1 MKRVKRVLALLAAF
15 ALVLAMAVPAL
26 AEGAEAT
33 YTLTI
38 NNANGTYEAYQI
50 FSGDL
55 SVNEAGKKVLSNIQ
69 WGSGVD
75 ATKMGS
81 ESAATVAE
89 SLTTSALA
97 ENFAEDLVSGS
108 KLSSTKKAATT
119 AQDGTAVFTGLS
131 AGYYLVKNS
140 SVDTGKTHTDFIL
153 EVVGDTTANHKGDV
167 PDVEKKVEEKN
178 DSTGDATRWGTTA
191 DYDVGDEI
199 NFELTGTLPESY
211 GRYKTYK
218 YEFDDTMTNMT
229 YKDNSVKVYYVK
241 DGNTNRDKISS
252 GFASTWDNGAK
263 KLTVTFDDLKTAVP
277 GLAHGD
283 KIVVTYTATLDASAV
298 VGGNGNPNQVKLK
311 YSNNPN
317 GAETGETPEKTV
329 VVFTYKT
336 IINKVTKGTDG
347 KNVPLAGAE
356 FTLSKFIASE
366 GGRDTVTVN
375 GTEEYHGTW
384 NNGVT
389 VIPTKTGDIANVFTF
404 SGLDAGIYRLTETK
418 TPEGY
423 NTIDPVY
430 FEIVATNDGTKVTNM
445 EGKAVNGSEIS
456 FTANTTDGS
465 LSADVINNAGTT
477 LPSTGGMGTTVFY
490 VVGGGLMAVAVV
502 LLVTKKRME
511 NKR

>member
-1 MKRVKRVLALLAAF
+1 MKRVKRVLALLAAL
-15 ALVLAMAVPAL
+15 ALVLAMAVPAW
-26 AEGAEAT
+26 AEEAGAT

-55 SVNEAGKKVLSNIQ
+55 SEKEAGKKVLSNIQ

-75 ATKMGS
+75 ATKVVGVN
-81 ESAATVAE
+81 AATKAE
-89 SLTTSALA
+89 SLTTADIA
-97 ENFAEDLVSGS
+97 ESFAEDLVSNS
-108 KLSSTKKAATT
+108 KLSSVKAT
-119 AQDGTAVFTGLS
+119 APAKNGTAVFTGLS

-140 SVDTGKTHTDFIL
+140 SIDSGKTYTDFIL
-153 EVVGDTTANHKGDV
+153 EVVGNTTANHKGDV

-178 DSTGDATRWGTTA
+178 DSTGAATTWGATA
-191 DYDVGDEI
+191 DYDVDDEI

-211 GRYKTYK
+211 GRYANYK
-218 YEFDDTMTNMT
+218 YVFHDTMTNMT
-229 YKDNSVKVYYVK
+229 YKDGSVKVYYVK
-241 DGNTNRDKISS
+241 DGNTNRVEISS

-263 KLTVTFDDLKTAVP
+263 KLTVTFNDLKTAVS

-283 KIVVTYTATLDASAV
+283 KIVVTYTATLDANAV
-298 VGGNGNPNQVKLK
+298 VGGNGNPNKVKLE

-317 GAETGETPEKTV
+317 GDGTGETPEKTV

-347 KNVPLAGAE
+347 NNVPLAGAE

-366 GGRDTVTVN
+366 SGSDTVTVN
-375 GTEEYHGTW
+375 DTEYHGTW
-384 NNGVT
+384 NRGVT
-389 VIPTKTGDIANVFTF
+389 VTPTNTGNIANVFTF

-430 FEIVATNDGTKVTNM
+430 FEIVATNNETKVTSM

-456 FTANTTDGS
+456 FTANETSGS

>member
-1 MKRVKRVLALLAAF
+1 MKKVKRVLALLAAF
-15 ALVLAMAVPAL
+15 ALVLAMAVPAW
-26 AEGAEAT
+26 AEEAGTT

-55 SVNEAGKKVLSNIQ
+55 SEKEAGKKVLSNIQ

-75 ATKMGS
+75 ATKVVGVN
-81 ESAATVAE
+81 AATKAE
-89 SLTTSALA
+89 SLTTADIA
-97 ENFAEDLVSGS
+97 ESFAEDLVSNS
-108 KLSSTKKAATT
+108 KLSSVKAT
-119 AQDGTAVFTGLS
+119 APAKNGTAVFTGLS

-140 SVDTGKTHTDFIL
+140 SIDSGKTYTDFIL
-153 EVVGDTTANHKGDV
+153 EVVGNTTANHKGDV

-178 DSTGDATRWGTTA
+178 DSTGAATTWGATA

-211 GRYKTYK
+211 GRYANYK
-218 YEFDDTMTNMT
+218 YVFHDTMTNMT
-229 YKDNSVKVYYVK
+229 YKDGSVKVYYVK
-241 DGNTNRDKISS
+241 GGNTTRNEINS
-252 GFASTWDNGAK
+252 GFTSTWDNEAK
-263 KLTVTFDDLKTAVP
+263 KLTVTFNDLKTAVSR
-277 GLAHGD
+277 LAHGD
-283 KIVVTYTATLDASAV
+283 KIVVTYTATLDANAV
-298 VGGNGNPNQVKLK
+298 VGGNGNPNKVKLE

-317 GAETGETPEKTV
+317 DEGTGETPEKTV

-366 GGRDTVTVN
+366 SGSDTVTVN
-375 GTEEYHGTW
+375 GTEYHGTW

-389 VIPTKTGDIANVFTF
+389 VTPTKTGDVANVFTF
-404 SGLDAGIYRLTETK
+404 SGLDTGIYRLTETK

-430 FEIVATNDGTKVTNM
+430 FEIVATNDRMKVTNM
-445 EGKAVNGSEIS
+445 EGKAVNGSKIS
-456 FTANTTDGS
+456 FTANATDGS

>member
-1 MKRVKRVLALLAAF
+1 MKRVKRVLALLAAL
-15 ALVLAMAVPAL
+15 ALVLAMAVPAW
-26 AEGAEAT
+26 AEEAGAT

-55 SVNEAGKKVLSNIQ
+55 SVNEGKKVLSNIQ

-75 ATKMGS
+75 AKKMGS
-81 ESAATVAE
+81 ESAATAAE
-89 SLTTSALA
+89 ILKTSALA
-97 ENFAEDLVSGS
+97 ESFAEALVSGS
-108 KLSSTKKAATT
+108 KLSSTKATAT
-119 AQDGTAVFTGLS
+119 AKNGTAVFTDLS

-153 EVVGDTTANHKGDV
+153 EVVGNTTANHKGDV

-178 DSTGDATRWGTTA
+178 DSTGATTWGTTA

-211 GRYKTYK
+211 GRYNKYK

-241 DGNTNRDKISS
+241 GGNTNRTAINS
-252 GFASTWDNGAK
+252 GFTSAWDNGDK
-263 KLTVTFDDLKTAVP
+263 KLTVTFDNLKTAVP
-277 GLAHGD
+277 ELSHGD

-298 VGGNGNPNQVKLK
+298 VGGNGNPNKVKLE

-317 GAETGETPEKTV
+317 GEETGETPEKAV

-336 IINKVTKGTDG
+336 IINKVKKGTDG
-347 KNVPLAGAE
+347 NNVPLAGAK

-366 GGRDTVTVN
+366 TGSDTVMMN
-375 GTEEYHGTW
+375 GAEYLGTW
-384 NNGVT
+384 NNGMTVT
-389 VIPTKTGDIANVFTF
+389 PTNTDGIANVFTF
-404 SGLDAGIYRLTETK
+404 SGLDAGIYRLTETV

-430 FEIVATNDGTKVTNM
+430 FEIVATNDGTKVTHM

-456 FTANTTDGS
+456 FTANATNGSLTTDIVNQS
-465 LSADVINNAGTT
+465 GTT

>member
-1 MKRVKRVLALLAAF
+1 MLALLAAF
-15 ALVLAMAVPAL
+15 ALVLAMAVPAW
-26 AEGAEAT
+26 AEEAGTT

-55 SVNEAGKKVLSNIQ
+55 SEKEAGKKVLSNIQ

-75 ATKMGS
+75 ATKVVGVN
-81 ESAATVAE
+81 AATKAE
-89 SLTTSALA
+89 SLTTADIA
-97 ENFAEDLVSGS
+97 ESFAEDLVSNS
-108 KLSSTKKAATT
+108 KLSSVKAT
-119 AQDGTAVFTGLS
+119 APAKNGTAVFTGLS

-140 SVDTGKTHTDFIL
+140 SIDSGKTYTDFIL
-153 EVVGDTTANHKGDV
+153 EVVGNTTANHKGDV

-178 DSTGDATRWGTTA
+178 DSTGAATTWGATA

-211 GRYKTYK
+211 GRYANYK
-218 YEFDDTMTNMT
+218 YVFHDTMTNMT
-229 YKDNSVKVYYVK
+229 YKDGSVKVYYVK
-241 DGNTNRDKISS
+241 DGNTNRVEISS

-263 KLTVTFDDLKTAVP
+263 KLTVTFNDLKTAVS

-283 KIVVTYTATLDASAV
+283 KIVVTYTATLDANAV
-298 VGGNGNPNQVKLK
+298 VGGNGNPNKVKLE

-317 GAETGETPEKTV
+317 GDGTGETPEKTV

-347 KNVPLAGAE
+347 NNVPLAGAE

-366 GGRDTVTVN
+366 SGSDTVTVN
-375 GTEEYHGTW
+375 DTEYHGTW
-384 NNGVT
+384 NRGVT
-389 VIPTKTGDIANVFTF
+389 VTPTNTGNIANVFTF

-430 FEIVATNDGTKVTNM
+430 FEIVATNNETKVTSM

-456 FTANTTDGS
+456 FTANETSGS
-465 LSADVINNAGTT
+465 LSADVINKAGTT

>member
-1 MKRVKRVLALLAAF
+1 MKKVKRMLALLAAF
-15 ALVLAMAVPAL
+15 ALVLAMAVPAF
-26 AEGAEAT
+26 AEEAGTT

-55 SVNEAGKKVLSNIQ
+55 SEKEAGKKVLSNIQ

-75 ATKMGS
+75 ATKVVGVN
-81 ESAATVAE
+81 AATKAE
-89 SLTTSALA
+89 SLTTADIA
-97 ENFAEDLVSGS
+97 ESFAEDLVSNS
-108 KLSSTKKAATT
+108 KLSSVKAT
-119 AQDGTAVFTGLS
+119 APAKNGTAVFTGLS

-140 SVDTGKTHTDFIL
+140 SIDSGKTYTDFIL
-153 EVVGDTTANHKGDV
+153 EVVGNTTANHKGDV

-178 DSTGDATRWGTTA
+178 DSTGAATTWGATA

-211 GRYKTYK
+211 GRYANYK
-218 YEFDDTMTNMT
+218 YVFHDTMTNMT
-229 YKDNSVKVYYVK
+229 YKDGSVKVYYVK
-241 DGNTNRDKISS
+241 DGNTNRVEISS

-263 KLTVTFDDLKTAVP
+263 KLTVTFNDLKTAVS

-283 KIVVTYTATLDASAV
+283 KIVVTYTATLDANAV
-298 VGGNGNPNQVKLK
+298 VGGNGNPNKVKLE

-317 GAETGETPEKTV
+317 GDGTGETPEKTV

-347 KNVPLAGAE
+347 NNVPLAGAE

-366 GGRDTVTVN
+366 SGSDTVTVN
-375 GTEEYHGTW
+375 DTEYHGTW
-384 NNGVT
+384 NRGVT
-389 VIPTKTGDIANVFTF
+389 VTPTNTGNIANVFTF

-430 FEIVATNDGTKVTNM
+430 FEIVATNNETKVTSM

-456 FTANTTDGS
+456 FTANETSGS

>member
-1 MKRVKRVLALLAAF
+1 MKKVKRVLALLAAF
-15 ALVLAMAVPAL
+15 ALVLAMAVPAW
-26 AEGAEAT
+26 AEEAGTT

-55 SVNEAGKKVLSNIQ
+55 SEKEAGKKVLSNIQ

-75 ATKMGS
+75 ATKVVGVN
-81 ESAATVAE
+81 AATKAE
-89 SLTTSALA
+89 SLTTADIA
-97 ENFAEDLVSGS
+97 ESFAEDLVSNS
-108 KLSSTKKAATT
+108 KLSSVKAT
-119 AQDGTAVFTGLS
+119 APAKNGTAVFTGLS

-140 SVDTGKTHTDFIL
+140 SIDSGKTYTDFIL
-153 EVVGDTTANHKGDV
+153 EVVGNTTANHKGDV

-178 DSTGDATRWGTTA
+178 DSTGAATTWGATA

-211 GRYKTYK
+211 GRYANYK
-218 YEFDDTMTNMT
+218 YVFHDTMTNMT
-229 YKDNSVKVYYVK
+229 YKDDSVKVYYVK
-241 DGNTNRDKISS
+241 DGSTDRVEISS
-252 GFASTWDNGAK
+252 GFTSTWDNEAK
-263 KLTVTFDDLKTAVP
+263 KLTVTFDDLKTAVS

-298 VGGNGNPNQVKLK
+298 VGGSGNPNKVKLE

-317 GAETGETPEKTV
+317 GKGTGETPEKTV

-366 GGRDTVTVN
+366 RGSNTVTVN
-375 GTEEYHGTW
+375 GTEYLGTW

-389 VIPTKTGDIANVFTF
+389 VTPTNTGDVANVFTF
-404 SGLDAGIYRLTETK
+404 SGLDTGIYRLTETK
-418 TPEGY
+418 TPAGY

-430 FEIVATNDGTKVTNM
+430 FEIVATNNGTKVTNM

>member
-15 ALVLAMAVPAL
+15 ALVLAMAVPAW

-55 SVNEAGKKVLSNIQ
+55 SEKEAGKKVLSNIQ

-89 SLTTSALA
+89 SLTTSASA
-97 ENFAEDLVSGS
+97 ENFAEDLVSNS
-108 KLSSTKKAATT
+108 KLSSVKATAT
-119 AQDGTAVFTGLS
+119 AKNGTAVFTGLS

-140 SVDTGKTHTDFIL
+140 SIDSGKTYTDFIL
-153 EVVGDTTANHKGDV
+153 EVVGNTTANHKGDV

-178 DSTGDATRWGTTA
+178 DSTGATATWGATA

-199 NFELTGTLPESY
+199 NFELMGTLPESY

-218 YEFDDTMTNMT
+218 YKFDDTMTNMT
-229 YKDNSVKVYYVK
+229 YKNGSVKVYYVK
-241 DGNTNRDKISS
+241 DGSTYRVEISS
-252 GFASTWDNGAK
+252 GFASAWVDGTK

-283 KIVVTYTATLDASAV
+283 KIVVTYTATLDANAV
-298 VGGNGNPNQVKLK
+298 VGGNGNPNKVKLE

-317 GAETGETPEKTV
+317 DEGTGETPEKTV

-347 KNVPLAGAE
+347 NNVPLAGAE

-366 GGRDTVTVN
+366 SGSDTVTVN
-375 GTEEYHGTW
+375 GTEYHGTW

-389 VIPTKTGDIANVFTF
+389 VTPTKTGDVANVFTF
-404 SGLDAGIYRLTETK
+404 SGLDTGIYRLTETK

-430 FEIVATNDGTKVTNM
+430 FEIVATNDRMKVTNM
-445 EGKAVNGSEIS
+445 EGKAVNGSKIS
-456 FTANTTDGS
+456 FTANATDGS

>member
-1 MKRVKRVLALLAAF
+1 MLALLAAL
-15 ALVLAMAVPAL
+15 ALVLAMAVPAF

-55 SVNEAGKKVLSNIQ
+55 SEKEAGKKVLSNIQ
-69 WGSGVD
+69 WGSGVE
-75 ATKMGS
+75 ATKVAGVN
-81 ESAATVAE
+81 AATKAE
-89 SLTTSALA
+89 SLTTADIA
-97 ENFAEDLVSGS
+97 ESFAEDLVSNS
-108 KLSSTKKAATT
+108 KLSSTKATAT
-119 AQDGTAVFTGLS
+119 AQNGTAVFTGLS

-140 SVDTGKTHTDFIL
+140 SVDTGKTYTDFIL
-153 EVVGDTTANHKGDV
+153 EVVGNTTANHKGDV

-178 DSTGDATRWGTTA
+178 DSTGAATTWGATA

-211 GRYKTYK
+211 GRYANYK
-218 YEFDDTMTNMT
+218 YVFHDTMTNMT
-229 YKDNSVKVYYVK
+229 YKDGSVKVYYVK
-241 DGNTNRDKISS
+241 DGKTNRVEISS

-263 KLTVTFDDLKTAVP
+263 KLTVTFNDLKTAVS

-298 VGGNGNPNQVKLK
+298 VGGNGNPNKVKLE

-317 GAETGETPEKTV
+317 GEGTGETPEKTVEKTV

-366 GGRDTVTVN
+366 SGSDTVTVN
-375 GTEEYHGTW
+375 GTEYHGTW
-384 NNGVT
+384 NRGVT
-389 VIPTKTGDIANVFTF
+389 VTPTNTGNIANVFTF

-456 FTANTTDGS
+456 FTENTTDGS

>member
-15 ALVLAMAVPAL
+15 ALVLAMAVPAF
-26 AEGAEAT
+26 ADGAEAT

-97 ENFAEDLVSGS
+97 ETFAEDLVSGS

-140 SVDTGKTHTDFIL
+140 SVDTGKTYTDFIL
-153 EVVGDTTANHKGDV
+153 EVVGNTTANHKGDV

-178 DSTGDATRWGTTA
+178 DSTGATATWGATA

-199 NFELTGTLPESY
+199 NFELMGTLPESY
-211 GRYKTYK
+211 GRYTTYK
-218 YEFDDTMTNMT
+218 YKFDDTMTNMT
-229 YKDNSVKVYYVK
+229 YRDGSVKVYYVK
-241 DGNTNRDKISS
+241 DGSTNRVEINS
-252 GFASTWDNGAK
+252 GFASAWVDGNK

-277 GLAHGD
+277 ELAHGD
-283 KIVVTYTATLDASAV
+283 KIVVTYTATLDANAV
-298 VGGNGNPNQVKLK
+298 VGGNGNPNKVKLE

-317 GAETGETPEKTV
+317 DQGTGETPEKTV

-347 KNVPLAGAE
+347 NNVPLAGAE

-375 GTEEYHGTW
+375 GTEYHGTW
-384 NNGVT
+384 SSGVT
-389 VIPTKTGDIANVFTF
+389 VVPTNTGNIANVFTF

-430 FEIVATNDGTKVTNM
+430 FEIVATKDGTKVTNM

-456 FTANTTDGS
+456 FTENTTNGS

>member
-15 ALVLAMAVPAL
+15 ALVLAMAVPAW

-55 SVNEAGKKVLSNIQ
+55 SEKEAGKKVLSNIQ

-89 SLTTSALA
+89 SLTTSASA
-97 ENFAEDLVSGS
+97 ENFAEDLVSNS
-108 KLSSTKKAATT
+108 KLSSVKATAT
-119 AQDGTAVFTGLS
+119 AKNGTAVFTGLS

-140 SVDTGKTHTDFIL
+140 SIDSGKTYTDFIL
-153 EVVGDTTANHKGDV
+153 EVVGNTTANHKGDV

-178 DSTGDATRWGTTA
+178 DSTGATATWGATA

-199 NFELTGTLPESY
+199 NFELMGTLPESY

-218 YEFDDTMTNMT
+218 YKFDDTMTNMT
-229 YKDNSVKVYYVK
+229 YKNGSVKVYYVK
-241 DGNTNRDKISS
+241 DGSTNRVEISS
-252 GFASTWDNGAK
+252 GFASAWVDGTK

-283 KIVVTYTATLDASAV
+283 KIVVTYTATLDANAV
-298 VGGNGNPNQVKLK
+298 VGGNGNPNKVKLE

-317 GAETGETPEKTV
+317 DEGTGETPEKTV

-347 KNVPLAGAE
+347 NNVPLAGAE

-366 GGRDTVTVN
+366 SGSDTVTVN
-375 GTEEYHGTW
+375 GTEYHGTW

-389 VIPTKTGDIANVFTF
+389 VTPTKTGDVANVFTF
-404 SGLDAGIYRLTETK
+404 SGLDTGIYRLTETK

-430 FEIVATNDGTKVTNM
+430 FEIVATNDRMKVTNM
-445 EGKAVNGSEIS
+445 EGKAVNGSKIS
-456 FTANTTDGS
+456 FTANATDGS

>member
-1 MKRVKRVLALLAAF
+1 MLALLAAF
-15 ALVLAMAVPAL
+15 ALVLAMAVPAW
-26 AEGAEAT
+26 ADEAEAT

-55 SVNEAGKKVLSNIQ
+55 SEKEAGKKVLSNIQ

-75 ATKMGS
+75 ATKVVGVN
-81 ESAATVAE
+81 AATKAE
-89 SLTTSALA
+89 SLTTADIA
-97 ENFAEDLVSGS
+97 ESFAEDLVSNS
-108 KLSSTKKAATT
+108 KLSSVKAT
-119 AQDGTAVFTGLS
+119 APAKNGTAVFTGLS

-140 SVDTGKTHTDFIL
+140 SIDSGKTYTDFIL
-153 EVVGDTTANHKGDV
+153 EVVGNTTANHKGDV

-178 DSTGDATRWGTTA
+178 DSTGAATTWGATA

-211 GRYKTYK
+211 GRYANYK
-218 YEFDDTMTNMT
+218 YVFHDTMTNMT
-229 YKDNSVKVYYVK
+229 YKDGSVKVYYVK
-241 DGNTNRDKISS
+241 DRSTTRNEINS
-252 GFASTWDNGAK
+252 GFASAWVDGNK

-277 GLAHGD
+277 ELAHGD
-283 KIVVTYTATLDASAV
+283 KIVVTYTATLDANAV
-298 VGGNGNPNQVKLK
+298 VGGNGNPNKVKLE

-317 GAETGETPEKTV
+317 DQGTGETPEKTV

-347 KNVPLAGAE
+347 NNVPLAGAE

-375 GTEEYHGTW
+375 GTEYHGTW
-384 NNGVT
+384 SSGVT
-389 VIPTKTGDIANVFTF
+389 VVPTNTGNIANVFTF

-430 FEIVATNDGTKVTNM
+430 FEIVATNNETKVTSM

>member
-1 MKRVKRVLALLAAF
+1 MLALLAAF
-15 ALVLAMAVPAL
+15 ALVLAMAVPAW

-55 SVNEAGKKVLSNIQ
+55 SEKEAGKKVLSNIQ
-69 WGSGVD
+69 WGSGVE
-75 ATKMGS
+75 ATKVAGVN
-81 ESAATVAE
+81 AATKAE
-89 SLTTSALA
+89 SLTTADIA
-97 ENFAEDLVSGS
+97 ESFAEDLVSNS
-108 KLSSTKKAATT
+108 KLSSVKAT
-119 AQDGTAVFTGLS
+119 APAKNGTAVFTGLS

-140 SVDTGKTHTDFIL
+140 SIDSGKTYTDFIL
-153 EVVGDTTANHKGDV
+153 EVVGNTTANHKGDV

-178 DSTGDATRWGTTA
+178 DSTGAATTWGATA
-191 DYDVGDEI
+191 DYDVDDEI

-211 GRYKTYK
+211 GRYANYK
-218 YEFDDTMTNMT
+218 YVFHDTMTNMT
-229 YKDNSVKVYYVK
+229 YKDGSVKVYYVK
-241 DGNTNRDKISS
+241 DGNTNRVEISS
-252 GFASTWDNGAK
+252 RFASTWDNGAK
-263 KLTVTFDDLKTAVP
+263 KLTVTFNDLKTAVS

-283 KIVVTYTATLDASAV
+283 KIVVTYTATLDANAV
-298 VGGNGNPNQVKLK
+298 VGGNGNPNKVKLE

-317 GAETGETPEKTV
+317 GDGTGETPEKTV

-347 KNVPLAGAE
+347 NNVPLAGAE

-366 GGRDTVTVN
+366 SGSDTVTVN
-375 GTEEYHGTW
+375 DTEYHGTW
-384 NNGVT
+384 NRGVT
-389 VIPTKTGDIANVFTF
+389 VTPTNTGNIANVFTF

-430 FEIVATNDGTKVTNM
+430 FEIVATNNETKVTSM

-456 FTANTTDGS
+456 FTANETSGS

>member
-15 ALVLAMAVPAL
+15 ALVLAMAVPAF
-26 AEGAEAT
+26 ADGAEAT

-55 SVNEAGKKVLSNIQ
+55 SEKEAGKKVLSNIQ

-97 ENFAEDLVSGS
+97 ENFAEDLVSNS
-108 KLSSTKKAATT
+108 KLSSVKANAT
-119 AQDGTAVFTGLS
+119 AKNGTAVFTGLS

-140 SVDTGKTHTDFIL
+140 SVDTGKTYTDFIL
-153 EVVGDTTANHKGDV
+153 EVVGNTTANHKGDV

-178 DSTGDATRWGTTA
+178 DSTGATATWGATA

-199 NFELTGTLPESY
+199 NFELMGTLPESY
-211 GRYKTYK
+211 GRYTTYK
-218 YEFDDTMTNMT
+218 YKFDDTMTNMT
-229 YKDNSVKVYYVK
+229 YRDGSVKVYYVK
-241 DGNTNRDKISS
+241 DGSTNRVEINS
-252 GFASTWDNGAK
+252 GFTSAWVDGNK

-277 GLAHGD
+277 ELAHGD
-283 KIVVTYTATLDASAV
+283 KIVVTYTATLDANAV
-298 VGGNGNPNQVKLK
+298 VGGNGNPNKVKLE

-317 GAETGETPEKTV
+317 DQGTGETPEKTV

-347 KNVPLAGAE
+347 NNVPLAGAE

-375 GTEEYHGTW
+375 GTEYHGTW
-384 NNGVT
+384 SSGVT
-389 VIPTKTGDIANVFTF
+389 VVPTNTGNIANVFTF

-430 FEIVATNDGTKVTNM
+430 FEIVATKDGTKVTNM

-456 FTANTTDGS
+456 FTENTTNGS

>member
-1 MKRVKRVLALLAAF
+1 MKRVKRVLALLAAL
-15 ALVLAMAVPAL
+15 ALVLAMAVPAF
-26 AEGAEAT
+26 ADGAEAT

-55 SVNEAGKKVLSNIQ
+55 SVNGAGQKVLSNIQ
-69 WGSGVD
+69 WGSGVV
-75 ATKMGS
+75 AAKMGNKR
-81 ESAATVAE
+81 AATVAE
-89 SLTTSALA
+89 SLTTSTLA
-97 ENFAEDLVSGS
+97 ESFAEDLVSGS
-108 KLSSTKKAATT
+108 KLSSTKATAT
-119 AQDGTAVFTGLS
+119 AQGGTAVFTDLS

-140 SVDTGKTHTDFIL
+140 SVDTGKTYTDFIL
-153 EVVGDTTANHKGDV
+153 EVVGNTIANHKGDV

-178 DSTGDATRWGTTA
+178 DSTGATATWGATA

-211 GRYKTYK
+211 GRYTTYK
-218 YEFDDTMTNMT
+218 YKFDDTMTNMT
-229 YKDNSVKVYYVK
+229 YENGSVKVYYVK
-241 DGNTNRDKISS
+241 GESTTRNEINS

-263 KLTVTFDDLKTAVP
+263 KLTVTFNDLKTAVP
-277 GLAHGD
+277 ELAHGD
-283 KIVVTYTATLDASAV
+283 KIVVTYTATLDANAV
-298 VGGNGNPNQVKLK
+298 VGGKGNPNKVKLE

-317 GAETGETPEKTV
+317 DEGTGETPEKAV

-336 IINKVTKGTDG
+336 IINKVKKGTDG
-347 KNVPLAGAE
+347 NNVPLAGAE

-366 GGRDTVTVN
+366 GGRDTVKVN
-375 GTEEYHGTW
+375 NGAEYLGTW

-389 VIPTKTGDIANVFTF
+389 VTPTNTGDIANVFTF

-418 TPEGY
+418 TPAGY

-430 FEIVATNDGTKVTNM
+430 FEIVATNADAKVTSM
-445 EGKAVNGSEIS
+445 EGKAVNGSEIN
-456 FTANTTDGS
+456 FTANATNGSLTTDIVNQS
-465 LSADVINNAGTT
+465 GTV

>member
-1 MKRVKRVLALLAAF
+1 MLALLAAF
-15 ALVLAMAVPAL
+15 ALVLAMAVPAW

-75 ATKMGS
+75 ATKMGG

-89 SLTTSALA
+89 SLTKSALA
-97 ENFAEDLVSGS
+97 ESFAESLVSNS
-108 KLSSTKKAATT
+108 KLSSVKAIAK
-119 AQDGTAVFTGLS
+119 AKNETAVFTGLS

-140 SVDTGKTHTDFIL
+140 SIDSGKTYTDFIL
-153 EVVGDTTANHKGDV
+153 EVVGNTTANHKGDV

-178 DSTGDATRWGTTA
+178 DSTGAATTWGATA
-191 DYDVGDEI
+191 DYDVDDEI

-211 GRYKTYK
+211 GRYANYK
-218 YEFDDTMTNMT
+218 YVFHDTMTNMT
-229 YKDNSVKVYYVK
+229 YKDGSVKVYYVK
-241 DGNTNRDKISS
+241 DGNTNRVEISS

-263 KLTVTFDDLKTAVP
+263 KLTVTFNDLKTAVS

-283 KIVVTYTATLDASAV
+283 KIVVTYTATLDANAV
-298 VGGNGNPNQVKLK
+298 VGGNGNPNKVKLE

-317 GAETGETPEKTV
+317 GDGTGETPEKTV

-347 KNVPLAGAE
+347 NNVPLAGAE

-366 GGRDTVTVN
+366 SGSDTVTVN
-375 GTEEYHGTW
+375 DTEYHGTW
-384 NNGVT
+384 NRGVT
-389 VIPTKTGDIANVFTF
+389 VTPTNTGNIANVFTF

-430 FEIVATNDGTKVTNM
+430 FEIVATNNETKVTSM

-456 FTANTTDGS
+456 FTANETSGS

>member
-1 MKRVKRVLALLAAF
+1 MKRVKRVLALLAAL
-15 ALVLAMAVPAL
+15 ALVLAMAVPAW

-55 SVNEAGKKVLSNIQ
+55 SEKEAGKKVLSNIQ

-89 SLTTSALA
+89 SLTTSASA
-97 ENFAEDLVSGS
+97 ENFAEDLVSNS
-108 KLSSTKKAATT
+108 KLSSVKATAT
-119 AQDGTAVFTGLS
+119 AKNGTAVFTGLS

-140 SVDTGKTHTDFIL
+140 SIDSGKTYTDFIL
-153 EVVGDTTANHKGDV
+153 EVVGNTTANHKGDV

-178 DSTGDATRWGTTA
+178 DSTGATATWGATA

-199 NFELTGTLPESY
+199 NFELMGTLPESY

-218 YEFDDTMTNMT
+218 YKFDDTMTNMT
-229 YKDNSVKVYYVK
+229 YKNGSVKVYYVK
-241 DGNTNRDKISS
+241 DGSTNRVEISS
-252 GFASTWDNGAK
+252 GFASAWVDGTK

-283 KIVVTYTATLDASAV
+283 KIVVTYTATLDANAV
-298 VGGNGNPNQVKLK
+298 VGGNGNPNKVKLE

-317 GAETGETPEKTV
+317 DEGTGETPEKTV

-347 KNVPLAGAE
+347 NNVPLAGAE

-366 GGRDTVTVN
+366 SGSDTVTVN
-375 GTEEYHGTW
+375 GTEYHGTW

-389 VIPTKTGDIANVFTF
+389 VTPTKTGDVANVFTF
-404 SGLDAGIYRLTETK
+404 SGLDTGIYRLTETK

-430 FEIVATNDGTKVTNM
+430 FEIVATNDRMKVTNM
-445 EGKAVNGSEIS
+445 EGKAVNGSKIS
-456 FTANTTDGS
+456 FTANVTDGS

>member
-1 MKRVKRVLALLAAF
+1 
-15 ALVLAMAVPAL
+15 
-26 AEGAEAT
+26 
-33 YTLTI
+33 
-38 NNANGTYEAYQI
+38 
-50 FSGDL
+50 
-55 SVNEAGKKVLSNIQ
+55 
-69 WGSGVD
+69 
-75 ATKMGS
+75 MGS

-89 SLTTSALA
+89 SLTTSASA
-97 ENFAEDLVSGS
+97 ENFAEDLVSNS
-108 KLSSTKKAATT
+108 KLSSVKATAT
-119 AQDGTAVFTGLS
+119 AKNGTAVFTGLS

-140 SVDTGKTHTDFIL
+140 SIDSGKTYTDFIL
-153 EVVGDTTANHKGDV
+153 EVVGNTTANHKGDV

-178 DSTGDATRWGTTA
+178 DSTGATATWGATA

-199 NFELTGTLPESY
+199 NFELMGTLPESY

-218 YEFDDTMTNMT
+218 YKFDDTMTNMT
-229 YKDNSVKVYYVK
+229 YKNGSVKVYYVK
-241 DGNTNRDKISS
+241 DGSTNRVEISS
-252 GFASTWDNGAK
+252 GFASAWVDGTK

-283 KIVVTYTATLDASAV
+283 KIVVTYTATLDANAV
-298 VGGNGNPNQVKLK
+298 VGGNGNPNKVKLE

-317 GAETGETPEKTV
+317 DEGTGETPEKTV

-347 KNVPLAGAE
+347 NNVPLAGAE

-366 GGRDTVTVN
+366 SGSDTVTVN
-375 GTEEYHGTW
+375 GTEYHGTW

-389 VIPTKTGDIANVFTF
+389 VTPTKTGDVANVFTF
-404 SGLDAGIYRLTETK
+404 SGLDTGIYRLTETK

-430 FEIVATNDGTKVTNM
+430 FEIVATNDRMKVTNM
-445 EGKAVNGSEIS
+445 EGKAVNGSKIS
-456 FTANTTDGS
+456 FTANATDGS

>member
-1 MKRVKRVLALLAAF
+1 MALLAAL
-15 ALVLAMAVPAL
+15 ALVLAMAVPAW
-26 AEGAEAT
+26 ADEAEAT

-55 SVNEAGKKVLSNIQ
+55 SEKEAGKKVLSNIQ

-75 ATKMGS
+75 ATKVVGVN
-81 ESAATVAE
+81 AATKAE
-89 SLTTSALA
+89 SLTTADIA
-97 ENFAEDLVSGS
+97 ESFAEDLVSNS
-108 KLSSTKKAATT
+108 KLSSVKAT
-119 AQDGTAVFTGLS
+119 APAKNGTAVFTGLS

-140 SVDTGKTHTDFIL
+140 SIDSGKTYTDFIL
-153 EVVGDTTANHKGDV
+153 EVVGNTTANHKGDV

-178 DSTGDATRWGTTA
+178 DSTGAATTWGATA
-191 DYDVGDEI
+191 DYDVDDEI

-211 GRYKTYK
+211 GRYANYK
-218 YEFDDTMTNMT
+218 YVFHDTMTNMT
-229 YKDNSVKVYYVK
+229 YKDGSVKVYYVK
-241 DGNTNRDKISS
+241 DGNTNRVEISS

-263 KLTVTFDDLKTAVP
+263 KLTVTFNDLKTAVS

-283 KIVVTYTATLDASAV
+283 KIVVTYTATLDANAV
-298 VGGNGNPNQVKLK
+298 VGGNGNPNKVKLE

-317 GAETGETPEKTV
+317 GDGTGETPEKTV

-347 KNVPLAGAE
+347 NNVPLAGAE

-366 GGRDTVTVN
+366 SGSDTVTVN
-375 GTEEYHGTW
+375 DTEYHGTW
-384 NNGVT
+384 NRGVT
-389 VIPTKTGDIANVFTF
+389 VTPTNTGNIANVFTF

-430 FEIVATNDGTKVTNM
+430 FEIVATNNETKVTSM

-456 FTANTTDGS
+456 FTANETSGS

>member
-1 MKRVKRVLALLAAF
+1 MKRVKRVLALLAAL
-15 ALVLAMAVPAL
+15 ALVLAMAVPAW
-26 AEGAEAT
+26 ADEAEAT

-55 SVNEAGKKVLSNIQ
+55 SEKEAGKKVLSNIQ

-75 ATKMGS
+75 ATKVVGVN
-81 ESAATVAE
+81 AATKAE
-89 SLTTSALA
+89 SLTTADIA
-97 ENFAEDLVSGS
+97 ESFAEDLVSNS
-108 KLSSTKKAATT
+108 KLSSVKAT
-119 AQDGTAVFTGLS
+119 APAKNGTAVFAGLS

-140 SVDTGKTHTDFIL
+140 SIDSGKTYTDFIL
-153 EVVGDTTANHKGDV
+153 EVVGNTTANHKGDV

-178 DSTGDATRWGTTA
+178 DSTGAATTWGATA
-191 DYDVGDEI
+191 DYDVDDEI

-211 GRYKTYK
+211 GRYANYK
-218 YEFDDTMTNMT
+218 YVFHDTMTNMT
-229 YKDNSVKVYYVK
+229 YKDGSVKVYYVK
-241 DGNTNRDKISS
+241 DGNTNRVEISS

-263 KLTVTFDDLKTAVP
+263 KLTVTFNDLKTAVS

-283 KIVVTYTATLDASAV
+283 KIVVTYTATLDANAV
-298 VGGNGNPNQVKLK
+298 VGGNGNPNKVKLE

-317 GAETGETPEKTV
+317 GDGTGETPEKTV

-347 KNVPLAGAE
+347 NNVPLAGAE

-366 GGRDTVTVN
+366 SGSDTVTVN
-375 GTEEYHGTW
+375 DTEYHGTW
-384 NNGVT
+384 NRGVT
-389 VIPTKTGDIANVFTF
+389 VTPTNTGNIANVFTF

-430 FEIVATNDGTKVTNM
+430 FEIVATNNETKVTSM

-456 FTANTTDGS
+456 FTANETSGS

>member
-15 ALVLAMAVPAL
+15 ALVLAMAVPAW
-26 AEGAEAT
+26 AEEARAT

-55 SVNEAGKKVLSNIQ
+55 SVNEDKKVLSNIQ

-75 ATKMGS
+75 ATKMGG

-89 SLTTSALA
+89 SLTKSALA
-97 ENFAEDLVSGS
+97 ESFAESLVSNS
-108 KLSSTKKAATT
+108 KLSSVKAIAK
-119 AQDGTAVFTGLS
+119 AKNETAVFTGLS

-140 SVDTGKTHTDFIL
+140 SIDSGKTYTDFIL
-153 EVVGDTTANHKGDV
+153 EVVGNTTANHKGDV

-178 DSTGDATRWGTTA
+178 DSTGAATTWGATA

-211 GRYKTYK
+211 GRYTTYK
-218 YEFDDTMTNMT
+218 YKFDDTMTNMT
-229 YKDNSVKVYYVK
+229 YEDGSVKVYYVK
-241 DGNTNRDKISS
+241 DRSTNRIEISS
-252 GFASTWDNGAK
+252 GFTSAWSDGTK

-277 GLAHGD
+277 ELAHGD
-283 KIVVTYTATLDASAV
+283 KIVVTYTATLDANAV
-298 VGGNGNPNQVKLK
+298 VGGSGNPNKVKLE

-317 GAETGETPEKTV
+317 DEGTGETPEKAV

-336 IINKVTKGTDG
+336 IINKVKKGTDG
-347 KNVPLAGAE
+347 NNVPLAGAE

-366 GGRDTVTVN
+366 GGRDTVKVN
-375 GTEEYHGTW
+375 DTEYHGTW
-384 NNGVT
+384 NRGMT
-389 VIPTKTGDIANVFTF
+389 VVPTNTGNIANVFTF

-418 TPEGY
+418 TPAGY

-430 FEIVATNDGTKVTNM
+430 FEIVATNNGTKVTNM
-445 EGKAVNGSEIS
+445 EGKAVNDSEIS
-456 FTANTTDGS
+456 FTENATDGS
-465 LSADVINNAGTT
+465 LTTDIVNQSGTV

>member
-1 MKRVKRVLALLAAF
+1 MALLAAL
-15 ALVLAMAVPAL
+15 ALVLAMAVPAW
-26 AEGAEAT
+26 ADEAEAT

-55 SVNEAGKKVLSNIQ
+55 SEKEAGKKVLSNIQ

-75 ATKMGS
+75 ATKVVGVN
-81 ESAATVAE
+81 AATKAE
-89 SLTTSALA
+89 SLTTADIA
-97 ENFAEDLVSGS
+97 ESFAEDLVSNS
-108 KLSSTKKAATT
+108 KLSSVKAT
-119 AQDGTAVFTGLS
+119 APAKNGTAVFTGLS

-140 SVDTGKTHTDFIL
+140 SIDSGKTYTDFIL
-153 EVVGDTTANHKGDV
+153 EVVGNTTANHKGDV

-178 DSTGDATRWGTTA
+178 DSTGAATTWGATA
-191 DYDVGDEI
+191 DYDVDDEI

-211 GRYKTYK
+211 GRYANYK
-218 YEFDDTMTNMT
+218 YVFHDTMTNMT
-229 YKDNSVKVYYVK
+229 YKDGSVKVYYVK
-241 DGNTNRDKISS
+241 DGNTNRVEISS

-263 KLTVTFDDLKTAVP
+263 KLTVTFNDLKTAVS

-283 KIVVTYTATLDASAV
+283 KIVVTYTATLDANAV
-298 VGGNGNPNQVKLK
+298 VGGNGNPNKVKLE

-317 GAETGETPEKTV
+317 GDGTGETPEKTV

-347 KNVPLAGAE
+347 NNVPLAGAE

-366 GGRDTVTVN
+366 SGSDTVTVN
-375 GTEEYHGTW
+375 DTEYYGTW
-384 NNGVT
+384 NRGVT
-389 VIPTKTGDIANVFTF
+389 VTPTNTGNIANVFTF

-430 FEIVATNDGTKVTNM
+430 FEIVATNNETKVTSM

-456 FTANTTDGS
+456 FTANETSGS

>member
-1 MKRVKRVLALLAAF
+1 MKRVKRVLALLAAL
-15 ALVLAMAVPAL
+15 ALVLAMAVPAW
-26 AEGAEAT
+26 AEEAGAT

-55 SVNEAGKKVLSNIQ
+55 SEKEAGKKVLSNIQ

-75 ATKMGS
+75 ATKVVGVN
-81 ESAATVAE
+81 AATKAE
-89 SLTTSALA
+89 SLTTADIA
-97 ENFAEDLVSGS
+97 ESFAEDLVSNS
-108 KLSSTKKAATT
+108 KLSSVKAT
-119 AQDGTAVFTGLS
+119 APAKNGTAVFTSLS

-140 SVDTGKTHTDFIL
+140 SIDSGKTYTDFIL
-153 EVVGDTTANHKGDV
+153 EVVGNTTANHKGDV

-178 DSTGDATRWGTTA
+178 DSTGAATTWGATA
-191 DYDVGDEI
+191 DYDVDDEI

-211 GRYKTYK
+211 GRYANYK
-218 YEFDDTMTNMT
+218 YVFHDTMTNMT
-229 YKDNSVKVYYVK
+229 YKDGSVKVYYVK
-241 DGNTNRDKISS
+241 DGNTNRVEISS

-263 KLTVTFDDLKTAVP
+263 KLTVTFNDLKTAVS

-283 KIVVTYTATLDASAV
+283 KIVVTYTATLDANAV
-298 VGGNGNPNQVKLK
+298 VGGNGNPNKVKLE

-317 GAETGETPEKTV
+317 GDGTGETPEKTV

-347 KNVPLAGAE
+347 NNVPLAGAE

-366 GGRDTVTVN
+366 SGSDTVTVN
-375 GTEEYHGTW
+375 DTEYHGTW
-384 NNGVT
+384 NRGVT
-389 VIPTKTGDIANVFTF
+389 VTPTNTGNIANVFTF

-430 FEIVATNDGTKVTNM
+430 FEIVATNNETKVTSM

-456 FTANTTDGS
+456 FTANETSGS

>member
-15 ALVLAMAVPAL
+15 ALVLAMAVPAF
-26 AEGAEAT
+26 ADDEK

-50 FSGDL
+50 FRGDL
-55 SVNEAGKKVLSNIQ
+55 YVNEAGKKVLSNIQ
-69 WGSGVD
+69 WGSGVN

-81 ESAATVAE
+81 ENAATVAE
-89 SLTTSALA
+89 SLKTSTLA
-97 ENFAEDLVSGS
+97 ESFAENLVSNS
-108 KLSSTKKAATT
+108 NLSSVKANAT
-119 AQDGTAVFTGLS
+119 AQDGTAVFKDLS

-140 SVDTGKTHTDFIL
+140 SIDTGKTYTDFIL
-153 EVVGDTTANHKGDV
+153 EVVGNTTANHKGDV

-178 DSTGDATRWGTTA
+178 DSTGAATTWGATA

-211 GRYKTYK
+211 GRYANYK
-218 YEFDDTMTNMT
+218 YVFNDTMTNMT
-229 YKDNSVKVYYVK
+229 YKDGSVKVYYVK
-241 DGNTNRDKISS
+241 DGRTNRVEISS
-252 GFASTWDNGAK
+252 GFASTWDDGAK
-263 KLTVTFDDLKTAVP
+263 KLTVTFNDLKTAVS

-298 VGGNGNPNQVKLK
+298 VGGNGNPNKVKLE

-317 GAETGETPEKTV
+317 GEGTGETPEKTV

-366 GGRDTVTVN
+366 SGSDTVTVN
-375 GTEEYHGTW
+375 GTEYHGTW

-389 VIPTKTGDIANVFTF
+389 VTPTKTGDVANVFTF
-404 SGLDAGIYRLTETK
+404 SGLDTGIYRLTETK
-418 TPEGY
+418 TPAGY

-430 FEIVATNDGTKVTNM
+430 FEIVATNGETRVTSM

-456 FTANTTDGS
+456 FTANATNGS

>member
-15 ALVLAMAVPAL
+15 ALVLAMAVPAF
-26 AEGAEAT
+26 AEEAGAT

-55 SVNEAGKKVLSNIQ
+55 SVNDGKKVLSNIQ

-75 ATKMGS
+75 ATKMGG

-89 SLTTSALA
+89 SLTKSALA
-97 ENFAEDLVSGS
+97 ESFAESLVSNS
-108 KLSSTKKAATT
+108 KLSSVKAIAK
-119 AQDGTAVFTGLS
+119 AKNETAVFTGLS

-140 SVDTGKTHTDFIL
+140 SIDSGKTYTDFIL
-153 EVVGDTTANHKGDV
+153 EVVGNTTANHKGDV

-178 DSTGDATRWGTTA
+178 DSTGAATTWGATA
-191 DYDVGDEI
+191 DYDVDDEI

-211 GRYKTYK
+211 GRYANYK
-218 YEFDDTMTNMT
+218 YVFHDTMTNMT
-229 YKDNSVKVYYVK
+229 YKDGSVKVYYVK
-241 DGNTNRDKISS
+241 DGNTNRVEISS

-263 KLTVTFDDLKTAVP
+263 KLTVTFNDLKTAVS

-283 KIVVTYTATLDASAV
+283 KIVVTYTATLDANAV
-298 VGGNGNPNQVKLK
+298 VGGNGNPNKVKLE

-317 GAETGETPEKTV
+317 GDGTGETPEKTV

-347 KNVPLAGAE
+347 NNVPLAGAE

-366 GGRDTVTVN
+366 SGSDTVTVN
-375 GTEEYHGTW
+375 DTEYHGTW
-384 NNGVT
+384 NRGVT
-389 VIPTKTGDIANVFTF
+389 VTPTNTGNIANVFTF

-430 FEIVATNDGTKVTNM
+430 FEIVATNNETKVTSM

-456 FTANTTDGS
+456 FTANETSGS

>member
-1 MKRVKRVLALLAAF
+1 MKKVKRMLALLAAF
-15 ALVLAMAVPAL
+15 ALVLAMAVPAW
-26 AEGAEAT
+26 AEEAGTT

-55 SVNEAGKKVLSNIQ
+55 SEKEAGKKVLSNIQ

-75 ATKMGS
+75 ATKVVGVN
-81 ESAATVAE
+81 AATKAE
-89 SLTTSALA
+89 SLTTADIA
-97 ENFAEDLVSGS
+97 ESFAEDLVSNS
-108 KLSSTKKAATT
+108 KLSSVKAT
-119 AQDGTAVFTGLS
+119 APAKNGTAVFTGLS

-140 SVDTGKTHTDFIL
+140 SIDSGKTYTDFIL
-153 EVVGDTTANHKGDV
+153 EVVGNTTANHKGDV

-178 DSTGDATRWGTTA
+178 DSTGAATTWGATA

-211 GRYKTYK
+211 GRYANYK
-218 YEFDDTMTNMT
+218 YVFHDTMTNMT
-229 YKDNSVKVYYVK
+229 YKDDSVKVYYVK
-241 DGNTNRDKISS
+241 DGSTDRVEISS
-252 GFASTWDNGAK
+252 GFTSTWDNEAK
-263 KLTVTFDDLKTAVP
+263 KLTVTFDDLKTAVS

-298 VGGNGNPNQVKLK
+298 VGGSGNPNKVKLE

-317 GAETGETPEKTV
+317 GKGTGETPEKTV

-366 GGRDTVTVN
+366 RGSNTVTVN
-375 GTEEYHGTW
+375 GTEYLGTW

-389 VIPTKTGDIANVFTF
+389 VTPTNTGDVANVFTF
-404 SGLDAGIYRLTETK
+404 SGLDTGIYRLTETK
-418 TPEGY
+418 TPAGY

-430 FEIVATNDGTKVTNM
+430 FEIVATNNGTKVTNM

>member
-1 MKRVKRVLALLAAF
+1 MKRVKRVLALLAAL
-15 ALVLAMAVPAL
+15 ALVLAMAVPAW

-69 WGSGVD
+69 WGSGVV
-75 ATKMGS
+75 AAKMGNKR
-81 ESAATVAE
+81 AATVAE
-89 SLTTSALA
+89 SLTTSTLA
-97 ENFAEDLVSGS
+97 ESFAEDLVSGS
-108 KLSSTKKAATT
+108 KLSSTKATAT
-119 AQDGTAVFTGLS
+119 AQGGTAVFTGLS

-140 SVDTGKTHTDFIL
+140 SVDTGKTYTDFIL
-153 EVVGDTTANHKGDV
+153 EVVGNTTANHKGDV

-178 DSTGDATRWGTTA
+178 DSTGATTWGTTA

-211 GRYKTYK
+211 GRYTTYK
-218 YEFDDTMTNMT
+218 YKFDDTMTNMT
-229 YKDNSVKVYYVK
+229 YEDGSVKVYYVK
-241 DGNTNRDKISS
+241 DRSTNRIEISS
-252 GFASTWDNGAK
+252 GFTSAWSDGTK

-277 GLAHGD
+277 ELAHGD
-283 KIVVTYTATLDASAV
+283 KIVVTYTATLDANAV
-298 VGGNGNPNQVKLK
+298 VGGSGNPNKVKLE

-317 GAETGETPEKTV
+317 DEGTGETPEKAV

-336 IINKVTKGTDG
+336 IINKVKKGTDG
-347 KNVPLAGAE
+347 NNVPLAGAE

-366 GGRDTVTVN
+366 GGRDTVKVN
-375 GTEEYHGTW
+375 DTEYHGTW
-384 NNGVT
+384 NRGMT
-389 VIPTKTGDIANVFTF
+389 VVPTNTGNIANVFTF

-418 TPEGY
+418 TPAGY

-430 FEIVATNDGTKVTNM
+430 FEIVATNNGTKVTNM
-445 EGKAVNGSEIS
+445 EGKAVNDSEIS
-456 FTANTTDGS
+456 FTENATDGS
-465 LSADVINNAGTT
+465 LTTDIVNQSGTV

>member
-1 MKRVKRVLALLAAF
+1 MALLAAF

-26 AEGAEAT
+26 ADDEK

-50 FSGDL
+50 FRGDL
-55 SVNEAGKKVLSNIQ
+55 YVNEAGKKVLSNIQ
-69 WGSGVD
+69 WGSGVN

-81 ESAATVAE
+81 ENAATVAE
-89 SLTTSALA
+89 NLKTSTLA
-97 ENFAEDLVSGS
+97 ESFAENLVSNS
-108 KLSSTKKAATT
+108 NLSSVKANAT
-119 AQDGTAVFTGLS
+119 AQDGTAVFKDLS

-140 SVDTGKTHTDFIL
+140 SIDTGKTYTDFIL
-153 EVVGDTTANHKGDV
+153 EVVGNTTANHKGDV

-178 DSTGDATRWGTTA
+178 DSTGAATTWGATA

-211 GRYKTYK
+211 GRYANYK
-218 YEFDDTMTNMT
+218 YVFHDTMTNMT
-229 YKDNSVKVYYVK
+229 YKDGSVKVYYVK
-241 DGNTNRDKISS
+241 DGRTNRVEISS
-252 GFASTWDNGAK
+252 GFASTWDDGAK
-263 KLTVTFDDLKTAVP
+263 KLTVTFNDLKTAVS

-298 VGGNGNPNQVKLK
+298 VGGNGNPNKVKLE

-317 GAETGETPEKTV
+317 GEGTGETPEKTV

-366 GGRDTVTVN
+366 SGSDTVTVN
-375 GTEEYHGTW
+375 GTEYHGTW

-389 VIPTKTGDIANVFTF
+389 VTPTKTGDVANVFTF
-404 SGLDAGIYRLTETK
+404 SGLDTGIYRLTETK
-418 TPEGY
+418 TPAGY

-430 FEIVATNDGTKVTNM
+430 FEIVATNDGTKVISM

-456 FTANTTDGS
+456 FTANTTSGS

>member
-1 MKRVKRVLALLAAF
+1 MKRVKRVLALLAAL
-15 ALVLAMAVPAL
+15 ALVLAMAVPAF
-26 AEGAEAT
+26 ADDEK

-50 FSGDL
+50 FRGDL
-55 SVNEAGKKVLSNIQ
+55 YVNEAGKKVLSNIQ
-69 WGSGVD
+69 WGSGVN

-81 ESAATVAE
+81 ENAATVAE
-89 SLTTSALA
+89 SLKTSTLA
-97 ENFAEDLVSGS
+97 ESFAENLVSNS
-108 KLSSTKKAATT
+108 NLSSVKANAT
-119 AQDGTAVFTGLS
+119 AQDGTAVFKDLS

-140 SVDTGKTHTDFIL
+140 SIDTGKTYTDFIL
-153 EVVGDTTANHKGDV
+153 EVVGNTTANHKGDV

-178 DSTGDATRWGTTA
+178 DSTGAATTWGATA

-211 GRYKTYK
+211 GRYANYK
-218 YEFDDTMTNMT
+218 YVFHDTMTNMT
-229 YKDNSVKVYYVK
+229 YKDGSVKVYYVK
-241 DGNTNRDKISS
+241 DGRTNRVEISS
-252 GFASTWDNGAK
+252 GFASTWDDGAK
-263 KLTVTFDDLKTAVP
+263 KLTVTFNDLKTAVS

-298 VGGNGNPNQVKLK
+298 VGGNGNPNKVKLE

-317 GAETGETPEKTV
+317 DEGTGETPEKTV

-366 GGRDTVTVN
+366 SGSDTVTVN
-375 GTEEYHGTW
+375 GTEYHGTW

-389 VIPTKTGDIANVFTF
+389 VTPTKTGDVANVFTF
-404 SGLDAGIYRLTETK
+404 SGLDTGIYRLTETK
-418 TPEGY
+418 TPAGY

-430 FEIVATNDGTKVTNM
+430 FEIVATNGETRVTSM

-456 FTANTTDGS
+456 FTANATNGS

>member
-1 MKRVKRVLALLAAF
+1 MKRVKRVLALLAAL
-15 ALVLAMAVPAL
+15 ALVLAMAVPAW
-26 AEGAEAT
+26 AEEAGAT

-55 SVNEAGKKVLSNIQ
+55 SVNDGKKVLSNIQ

-75 ATKMGS
+75 ATKMGG

-89 SLTTSALA
+89 SLTKSALA
-97 ENFAEDLVSGS
+97 ESFAESLVSNS
-108 KLSSTKKAATT
+108 KLSSVKAIAK
-119 AQDGTAVFTGLS
+119 AKNETAVFTGLS

-140 SVDTGKTHTDFIL
+140 SIDSGKTYTDFIL
-153 EVVGDTTANHKGDV
+153 EVVGNTIANHKGDV

-178 DSTGDATRWGTTA
+178 DSTGAATTWGTTA

-211 GRYKTYK
+211 GRYTTYK
-218 YEFDDTMTNMT
+218 YKFDDTMTNMT
-229 YKDNSVKVYYVK
+229 YENGSVKVYYVK
-241 DGNTNRDKISS
+241 GESTTRNEINS
-252 GFASTWDNGAK
+252 GFASTWDNRAK
-263 KLTVTFDDLKTAVP
+263 KLTVTFNDLKTAVP
-277 GLAHGD
+277 ELAHGD
-283 KIVVTYTATLDASAV
+283 KIVVTYTATLDANAV
-298 VGGNGNPNQVKLK
+298 VGGKGNPNKVKLE

-317 GAETGETPEKTV
+317 DEGTGETPEKAV

-336 IINKVTKGTDG
+336 IINKVKKGTDG
-347 KNVPLAGAE
+347 NNVPLAGAE

-366 GGRDTVTVN
+366 GGRDTVKVN
-375 GTEEYHGTW
+375 NGAEYLGTW

-389 VIPTKTGDIANVFTF
+389 VTPTNTGNIANVFTF

-456 FTANTTDGS
+456 FTENTTDGS

>member
-15 ALVLAMAVPAL
+15 ALVLAMAVPAF
-26 AEGAEAT
+26 ADDEK

-50 FSGDL
+50 FRGDL
-55 SVNEAGKKVLSNIQ
+55 YVNEAGKKVLSNIQ
-69 WGSGVD
+69 WGSGVN

-81 ESAATVAE
+81 ENAATVVESLKTSTLAE
-89 SLTTSALA
+89 SFA
-97 ENFAEDLVSGS
+97 ENLVSNS
-108 KLSSTKKAATT
+108 NLSSVKANAT
-119 AQDGTAVFTGLS
+119 AQDGTAVFKDLS

-140 SVDTGKTHTDFIL
+140 SIDTGKTYTDFIL
-153 EVVGDTTANHKGDV
+153 EVVGNTTANHKGDV

-178 DSTGDATRWGTTA
+178 DSTGAATTWGATA

-211 GRYKTYK
+211 GRYANYK
-218 YEFDDTMTNMT
+218 YVFHDTMTNMT
-229 YKDNSVKVYYVK
+229 YKDGSVKVYYVK
-241 DGNTNRDKISS
+241 DGRTNRVEISS
-252 GFASTWDNGAK
+252 GFASTWDDGAK
-263 KLTVTFDDLKTAVP
+263 KLTVTFNDLKTAVS

-298 VGGNGNPNQVKLK
+298 VGGNGNPNKVKLE

-317 GAETGETPEKTV
+317 GEGTGETPEKTV

-366 GGRDTVTVN
+366 SGSDTVTVN
-375 GTEEYHGTW
+375 GTEYHGTW

-389 VIPTKTGDIANVFTF
+389 VTPTKTGDVANVFTF
-404 SGLDAGIYRLTETK
+404 SGLDTGIYRLTETK
-418 TPEGY
+418 TPAGY

-430 FEIVATNDGTKVTNM
+430 FEIVATNGETRVTSM

-456 FTANTTDGS
+456 FTANATNGS

>member
-1 MKRVKRVLALLAAF
+1 MKKVKRMLALLAAF
-15 ALVLAMAVPAL
+15 ALVLAMAVPAW
-26 AEGAEAT
+26 AEEDGAT

-50 FSGDL
+50 FRGDL
-55 SVNEAGKKVLSNIQ
+55 YVNEAGKKVLSNIQ
-69 WGSGVD
+69 WGSGVN

-81 ESAATVAE
+81 ENAATVAE
-89 SLTTSALA
+89 SLTTSTLA
-97 ENFAEDLVSGS
+97 ESFAEDLVSNS
-108 KLSSTKKAATT
+108 KLSSVKAT
-119 AQDGTAVFTGLS
+119 APAQNGTAVFKDLS

-140 SVDTGKTHTDFIL
+140 SIDTGKTYTDFIL
-153 EVVGDTTANHKGDV
+153 EVVGNTTANHKGDV

-178 DSTGDATRWGTTA
+178 DSTGATTTWGATA

-199 NFELTGTLPESY
+199 NFELMGTLPESY
-211 GRYKTYK
+211 GRYTTYK
-218 YEFDDTMTNMT
+218 YKFDDTMTNMT
-229 YKDNSVKVYYVK
+229 YKNGSVKVYYVK
-241 DGNTNRDKISS
+241 DGSTTRNEINS
-252 GFASTWDNGAK
+252 GFAPTWDDGAK
-263 KLTVTFDDLKTAVP
+263 ELTVTFNDLKTAVS
-277 GLAHGD
+277 GLTHGD
-283 KIVVTYTATLDASAV
+283 KIVVTYTATLDANAV
-298 VGGNGNPNQVKLK
+298 VGGKGNPNKVKLE

-317 GAETGETPEKTV
+317 AEGTGETPEKTV

-347 KNVPLAGAE
+347 NNVPLAGAE

-366 GGRDTVTVN
+366 AGRDTVMVN
-375 GTEEYHGTW
+375 GTEYLGTW
-384 NNGVT
+384 NSGVK
-389 VIPTKTGDIANVFTF
+389 VVPTNTDNIANVFTF

-418 TPEGY
+418 TPAGY

-430 FEIVATNDGTKVTNM
+430 FEIVATNNGTEVTSM
-445 EGKAVNGSEIS
+445 EGKDVNGSEIS
-456 FTANTTDGS
+456 FTANVTNGS

-511 NKR
+511 NKC

>member
-1 MKRVKRVLALLAAF
+1 MLALLAAF
-15 ALVLAMAVPAL
+15 ALVLAMAVPAW
-26 AEGAEAT
+26 AEGAGTT

-55 SVNEAGKKVLSNIQ
+55 SENEAGKKVLSNIQ

-75 ATKMGS
+75 TTKMGS
-81 ESAATVAE
+81 ESAATMAE
-89 SLTTSALA
+89 NLKTSALA
-97 ENFAEDLVSGS
+97 ESFAESLVSGS
-108 KLSSTKKAATT
+108 KLSSVKATAT
-119 AQDGTAVFTGLS
+119 AQNGTAVFTGLS

-140 SVDTGKTHTDFIL
+140 SVDTGKTYTDFIL
-153 EVVGDTTANHKGDV
+153 EVVGNTTANHKGDV

-178 DSTGDATRWGTTA
+178 DSTGAATTWGATA

-211 GRYKTYK
+211 GRYANYK
-218 YEFDDTMTNMT
+218 YVFHDTMTNMT
-229 YKDNSVKVYYVK
+229 YKDGSVKVYYVK
-241 DGNTNRDKISS
+241 EGSTNRVEISS
-252 GFASTWDNGAK
+252 GVASTWDNGAK
-263 KLTVTFDDLKTAVP
+263 KLTVTFNDLKTAVS

-298 VGGNGNPNQVKLK
+298 VGGNGNPNKVKLE

-317 GAETGETPEKTV
+317 GEGTGETPEKTV

-366 GGRDTVTVN
+366 SGSDTVTVDS
-375 GTEEYHGTW
+375 TEYHGTW

-389 VIPTKTGDIANVFTF
+389 VTPTKTGDVANVFTF
-404 SGLDAGIYRLTETK
+404 SGLDTGIYRLTETK
-418 TPEGY
+418 TPAGY

-430 FEIVATNDGTKVTNM
+430 FEIVATNDGTKVTSM

-456 FTANTTDGS
+456 FTANATNGS

>member
-1 MKRVKRVLALLAAF
+1 MALLAAF
-15 ALVLAMAVPAL
+15 ALVLAMAVPAW

-55 SVNEAGKKVLSNIQ
+55 SEKEAGKKVLSNIQ

-89 SLTTSALA
+89 SLTTSASA
-97 ENFAEDLVSGS
+97 ENFAEDLVSNS
-108 KLSSTKKAATT
+108 KLSSVKATAT
-119 AQDGTAVFTGLS
+119 AKNGTAVFTGLS

-140 SVDTGKTHTDFIL
+140 SIDSGKTYTDFIL
-153 EVVGDTTANHKGDV
+153 EVVGNTTANHKGDV

-178 DSTGDATRWGTTA
+178 DSTGATATWGATA

-199 NFELTGTLPESY
+199 NFELMGTLPESY

-218 YEFDDTMTNMT
+218 YKFDDTMTNMT
-229 YKDNSVKVYYVK
+229 YKNGSVKVYYVK
-241 DGNTNRDKISS
+241 DGSTYRVEISS
-252 GFASTWDNGAK
+252 GFASAWVDGTK

-283 KIVVTYTATLDASAV
+283 KIVVTYTATLDANAV
-298 VGGNGNPNQVKLK
+298 VGGNGNPNKVKLE

-317 GAETGETPEKTV
+317 DEGTGETPEKTV

-347 KNVPLAGAE
+347 NNVPLAGAE

-366 GGRDTVTVN
+366 SGSDTVTVN
-375 GTEEYHGTW
+375 GTEYHGTW

-389 VIPTKTGDIANVFTF
+389 VTPTKTGDVANVFTF
-404 SGLDAGIYRLTETK
+404 SGLDTGIYRLTETK

-430 FEIVATNDGTKVTNM
+430 FEIVATNDRMKVTNM
-445 EGKAVNGSEIS
+445 EGKAVNGSKIS
-456 FTANTTDGS
+456 FTANATDGS

>member
-15 ALVLAMAVPAL
+15 ALVLAMAVPAF
-26 AEGAEAT
+26 ADDEK

-50 FSGDL
+50 FRGDL
-55 SVNEAGKKVLSNIQ
+55 YVNEAGKKVLSNIQ
-69 WGSGVD
+69 WGSGVN

-81 ESAATVAE
+81 ENAATVAE
-89 SLTTSALA
+89 SLKTSTLA
-97 ENFAEDLVSGS
+97 ESFAENLVSNS
-108 KLSSTKKAATT
+108 NLSSVKANAT
-119 AQDGTAVFTGLS
+119 AQDGTAVFKDLS

-140 SVDTGKTHTDFIL
+140 SIDTGKTYTDFIL
-153 EVVGDTTANHKGDV
+153 EVVGNTTANHKGDV

-178 DSTGDATRWGTTA
+178 DSTGAATTWGATA

-211 GRYKTYK
+211 GRYANYK
-218 YEFDDTMTNMT
+218 YVFHDTMTNMT
-229 YKDNSVKVYYVK
+229 YKDGSVKVYYVK
-241 DGNTNRDKISS
+241 DGRTNRVEISS
-252 GFASTWDNGAK
+252 GFASTWDDGAK
-263 KLTVTFDDLKTAVP
+263 KLTVTFNDLKTAVS

-298 VGGNGNPNQVKLK
+298 VGGNGNPNKVKLE

-317 GAETGETPEKTV
+317 GEGTGETPEKTV

-366 GGRDTVTVN
+366 SGSDTVTVN
-375 GTEEYHGTW
+375 GTEYHGTW

-389 VIPTKTGDIANVFTF
+389 VTPTKTGDVANVFTF
-404 SGLDAGIYRLTETK
+404 SGLDTGIYRLTETK
-418 TPEGY
+418 TPAGY

-430 FEIVATNDGTKVTNM
+430 FEIVATNDGTKVTSM
-445 EGKAVNGSEIS
+445 EGKAVNGSKIS
-456 FTANTTDGS
+456 FTANTTSGS

>member
-1 MKRVKRVLALLAAF
+1 MKKVKRMLALLAAF
-15 ALVLAMAVPAL
+15 ALVLAMAVPAF
-26 AEGAEAT
+26 ADDEK

-38 NNANGTYEAYQI
+38 NNANGSYEAYQI
-50 FSGDL
+50 FRGDL
-55 SVNEAGKKVLSNIQ
+55 YVNEAGKKVLSNIQ
-69 WGSGVD
+69 WGSGVN

-81 ESAATVAE
+81 ENAATVAE
-89 SLTTSALA
+89 SLKTSTLA
-97 ENFAEDLVSGS
+97 ESFAENLVSNS
-108 KLSSTKKAATT
+108 NLSSVKATAT
-119 AQDGTAVFTGLS
+119 AQNGTAVFKDLS

-140 SVDTGKTHTDFIL
+140 SIDTGKTYTDFIL
-153 EVVGDTTANHKGDV
+153 EVVGNTTANHKGDV

-178 DSTGDATRWGTTA
+178 DSTGAATTWGATA

-211 GRYKTYK
+211 GRYANYK
-218 YEFDDTMTNMT
+218 YVFHDTMTNMT
-229 YKDNSVKVYYVK
+229 YKDGSVKVYYVK
-241 DGNTNRDKISS
+241 DGRTNRVEISS
-252 GFASTWDNGAK
+252 GFASTWDDGAK
-263 KLTVTFDDLKTAVP
+263 KLTVTFNDLKTAVS

-298 VGGNGNPNQVKLK
+298 VGGNGNPNKVKLE

-317 GAETGETPEKTV
+317 GEGTGETPEKTV

-366 GGRDTVTVN
+366 SGSDTVTVN
-375 GTEEYHGTW
+375 GTEYHGTW

-389 VIPTKTGDIANVFTF
+389 VTPTKTGDVANIFTF
-404 SGLDAGIYRLTETK
+404 SGLDTGIYRLTETK
-418 TPEGY
+418 TPAGY

-430 FEIVATNDGTKVTNM
+430 FEIVATNDGTKVTSM

-456 FTANTTDGS
+456 FTANTTSGS

>member
-1 MKRVKRVLALLAAF
+1 MKRVKRVLALLAAL
-15 ALVLAMAVPAL
+15 ALVLAMAVPAW
-26 AEGAEAT
+26 AEEAEAT

-55 SVNEAGKKVLSNIQ
+55 SEKEAGKKVLSNIQ

-75 ATKMGS
+75 ATKVVGVN
-81 ESAATVAE
+81 AATKAE
-89 SLTTSALA
+89 SLTTADIA
-97 ENFAEDLVSGS
+97 ESFAEDLVSNS
-108 KLSSTKKAATT
+108 KLSSVKAT
-119 AQDGTAVFTGLS
+119 APAKNGTAVFTGLS

-140 SVDTGKTHTDFIL
+140 SIDSGKTYTDFIL
-153 EVVGDTTANHKGDV
+153 EVVGNTTANHKGDV

-178 DSTGDATRWGTTA
+178 DSTGAATTWGATA
-191 DYDVGDEI
+191 DYDVDDEI

-211 GRYKTYK
+211 GRYANYK
-218 YEFDDTMTNMT
+218 YVFHDTMTNMT
-229 YKDNSVKVYYVK
+229 YKDGSVKVYYVK
-241 DGNTNRDKISS
+241 DGNTNRVEISS

-263 KLTVTFDDLKTAVP
+263 KLTVTFNDLKTAVS

-283 KIVVTYTATLDASAV
+283 KIVVTYTATLDANAV
-298 VGGNGNPNQVKLK
+298 VGGNGNPNKVKLE

-317 GAETGETPEKTV
+317 GDGTGETPEKTV

-347 KNVPLAGAE
+347 NNVPLAGAE

-366 GGRDTVTVN
+366 SGSDTVTVN
-375 GTEEYHGTW
+375 DTEYHGTW
-384 NNGVT
+384 NRGVT
-389 VIPTKTGDIANVFTF
+389 VTPTNTGNIANVFTF

-430 FEIVATNDGTKVTNM
+430 FEIVATNNETKVTSM

-456 FTANTTDGS
+456 FTANETSGS

>member
-15 ALVLAMAVPAL
+15 ALVLAMAVPAW
-26 AEGAEAT
+26 ADEAEAT

-55 SVNEAGKKVLSNIQ
+55 SEKEAGKKVLSNIQ

-75 ATKMGS
+75 ATKVVGVN
-81 ESAATVAE
+81 AATKAE
-89 SLTTSALA
+89 SLTTADIA
-97 ENFAEDLVSGS
+97 ESFAEDLVSNS
-108 KLSSTKKAATT
+108 KLSSVKAT
-119 AQDGTAVFTGLS
+119 APAKNGTAVFTGLS

-140 SVDTGKTHTDFIL
+140 SIDSGKTYTDFIL
-153 EVVGDTTANHKGDV
+153 EVVGNTTANHKGDV

-178 DSTGDATRWGTTA
+178 DSTGAATTWGATA
-191 DYDVGDEI
+191 DYDVDDEI

-211 GRYKTYK
+211 GRYANYK
-218 YEFDDTMTNMT
+218 YVFHDTMTNMT
-229 YKDNSVKVYYVK
+229 YKDGSVKVYYVK
-241 DGNTNRDKISS
+241 DGNTNRVEISS

-263 KLTVTFDDLKTAVP
+263 KLTVTFNDLKTAVS

-283 KIVVTYTATLDASAV
+283 KIVVTYTATLDANAV
-298 VGGNGNPNQVKLK
+298 VGGNGNPNKVKLE

-317 GAETGETPEKTV
+317 GDGTGETPEKTV

-347 KNVPLAGAE
+347 NNVPLAGAE

-366 GGRDTVTVN
+366 TGSDTVMVN
-375 GTEEYHGTW
+375 GAEYHGTW

-389 VIPTKTGDIANVFTF
+389 VEPTNTGDIANVFTF
-404 SGLDAGIYRLTETK
+404 SGLDAGIYRLTETE
-418 TPEGY
+418 TPVGY

-430 FEIVATNDGTKVTNM
+430 FEIVAINDGTKVTNM

-456 FTANTTDGS
+456 FTANATSGS
-465 LSADVINNAGTT
+465 LTT
-477 LPSTGGMGTTVFY
+477 EIVNQSGAVLPSTGGMGTTVFY